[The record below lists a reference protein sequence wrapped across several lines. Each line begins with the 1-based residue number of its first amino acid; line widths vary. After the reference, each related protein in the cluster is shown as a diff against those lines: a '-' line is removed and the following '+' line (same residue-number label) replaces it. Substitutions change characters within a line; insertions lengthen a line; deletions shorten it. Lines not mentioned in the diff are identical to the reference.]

1 MSEVNSIMDNQA
13 LTADIL
19 NDIVIDLGVTSFST
33 FTGLN
38 QFGADEL
45 NEITKALVTNGIL
58 YYGNQCAPSWNA
70 SEQTLTINTGVMVF
84 NSGQKKKI
92 KDSPVTISNISP
104 GSYIYAHNNIANNTC
119 EIIASYSLPT
129 DTNADYL
136 EIAYIDSNNRMTDRR
151 SFAKTNMP
159 YNNQTGRNYTYSR
172 EFTLDFPY
180 RSNISIPSY
189 TYSLPWSG
197 YNVIYCEYKA
207 SSSSFAFNCSI
218 AEENVEKAL
227 IVGKYDGSSGTQYD
241 YVLKFLRNGNTI
253 TFTPLYDN
261 YSTPQSIKKNFSFT
275 LTFA

>member
-19 NDIVIDLGVTSFST
+19 NDIVIDLGVTNFST

-172 EFTLDFPY
+172 EFTLDFPPY
-180 RSNISIPSY
+180 GKAVELEPITLQWNGYNIIYCKYQYNDSGTYHERAVKIDENISSDLQVGAQYPINY
-189 TYSLPWSG
+189 YL
-197 YNVIYCEYKA
+197 K
-207 SSSSFAFNCSI
+207 
-218 AEENVEKAL
+218 
-227 IVGKYDGSSGTQYD
+227 IV
-241 YVLKFLRNGNTI
+241 RNSN
-253 TFTPLYDN
+253 
-261 YSTPQSIKKNFSFT
+261 SIKITPYCSSNSTSKNFSFT

>member
-19 NDIVIDLGVTSFST
+19 NDIVIDLGVTNFST

-92 KDSPVTISNISP
+92 KDDPVTISNISP

-172 EFTLDFPY
+172 EFTLDFPAQ
-180 RSNISIPSY
+180 SKAVELEPIELQWN
-189 TYSLPWSG
+189 G
-197 YNVIYCEYKA
+197 YNIIYC
-207 SSSSFAFNCSI
+207 
-218 AEENVEKAL
+218 
-227 IVGKYDGSSGTQYD
+227 KYQYNNSGTYHERAVKIDESTEAELQVGSVNGYA
-241 YVLKFLRNGNTI
+241 YMLKIKRISNQVIFTPYYGNT
-253 TFTPLYDN
+253 TTSP
-261 YSTPQSIKKNFSFT
+261 KNLTFT